1 VLYLLTEPD
10 RAAIYSLFF
19 ALLFFSVSVVIGQ
32 MLFTWHRQYALRRKL
47 TKRVHRA
54 AAGEKNAY
62 RYLCEHGFTVID
74 EQVHIT
80 KKLSVDGITVPF
92 ALRADFIV
100 RKGGRNAVVDAKSG
114 AQAADPK
121 NPETRRRMLEYF
133 CYYDVHDAFIYDDIS
148 KSLKKIKFTDVIP
161 GKRDWKLFAAGIV
174 CGGVL
179 CILSYL
185 LMIKMV

>member
-1 VLYLLTEPD
+1 MQYLVAEQT
-10 RAAIYSLFF
+10 RFTVIY
-19 ALLFFSVSVVIGQ
+19 ALLAVLFFSGSMVIGQ
-32 MLFTWHRQYALRRKL
+32 ILFKWCRQRALCRKL

-54 AAGEKNAY
+54 AAGEKNAR
-62 RYLCEHGFTVID
+62 RYLREHGFIIVD

-80 KKLSVDGITVPF
+80 KKLSVDGVAVPF

-133 CYYDVHDAFIYDDIS
+133 CYYNVSDAYIFDDVS
-148 KSLKKIKFTDVIP
+148 KSLKKMKFTDAILR
-161 GKRDWKLFAAGIV
+161 KRDWRLFIAGML
-174 CGGVL
+174 CGCVFS
-179 CILSYL
+179 ILMFL
-185 LMIKMV
+185 LMTEMV